1 MWLNKAVTSKFS
13 YTKRIYG
20 RPTMLLKKFNVRCFD
35 VALPNDF
42 RSSYIHDSFDQHS
55 DYCSVHK
62 KYLYGIRPDDRFD
75 PTLQS

>member
-1 MWLNKAVTSKFS
+1 
-13 YTKRIYG
+13 
-20 RPTMLLKKFNVRCFD
+20 MLLKKFNVRCFD
-35 VALPNDF
+35 VALPNDV

-75 PTLQS
+75 PTNYKRSVECADDEHDGYGYIYVYSSN